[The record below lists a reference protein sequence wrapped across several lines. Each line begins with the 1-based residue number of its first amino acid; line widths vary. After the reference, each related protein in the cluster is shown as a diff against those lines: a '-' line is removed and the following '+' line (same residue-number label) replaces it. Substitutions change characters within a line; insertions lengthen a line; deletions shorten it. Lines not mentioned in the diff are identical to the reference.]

1 MSEKKKESSFINVK
15 AFTSAL
21 IVIAVLMVLTYVLT
35 LVIPCEGIAF
45 LKWLAS
51 PVLVLGAEGSA
62 TLIAVLIF
70 LLVIGGIFNAMDKR
84 GIMRY
89 MLDRISAR
97 YGGSRYKLM
106 SVIVLFFMA
115 MGSLMGSFEECVPLV
130 PIVTA
135 LAIRLG
141 WDAVTGMG
149 MSLLAVGCGF
159 AAGVFNPFTVGIA
172 QELAGLPMFSGWWFR
187 AIGFVLI
194 YLLLML
200 FLRARAKAVD
210 TGVKQEGLIGFTPDK
225 RMDRAILCFAVIMG
239 IGLAIGL
246 A

>member
-35 LVIPCEGIAF
+35 
-45 LKWLAS
+45 
-51 PVLVLGAEGSA
+51 
-62 TLIAVLIF
+62 
-70 LLVIGGIFNAMDKR
+70 
-84 GIMRY
+84 
-89 MLDRISAR
+89 
-97 YGGSRYKLM
+97 
-106 SVIVLFFMA
+106 
-115 MGSLMGSFEECVPLV
+115 
-130 PIVTA
+130 

-187 AIGFVLI
+187 AIGFVRI

-200 FLRARAKAVD
+200 FLRARKKAVD